1 MKRLLLLLLISAI
14 AYAIVEDSN
23 EYDDVSLEINY
34 KPLTNILNKAK
45 GPIIKAANP
54 IVKPAQQAVNKVVK
68 QVQQNANKVA
78 KPVEQTANKV
88 VKPVQQT
95 GNNVV
100 KSLQQ
105 NANNAVKPLA
115 SSVIKNV
122 VKPSINTVKKIEAPI
137 KKMIDPAI
145 KQVKK
150 FLNDHPNIKKISDPF
165 IKEIHKAIKDPSKTI
180 HHILKDPKNAQ
191 KIVGKAL
198 KTIIDNVNKLHPLEK
213 IKNGLKSLENFMRK
227 NIPVKELKKFFVNTP
242 KKVLN
247 QLSTKARNGIYWLKK
262 KGYWE
267 PIKFAVKTAGQYGAT
282 ALCSAYLS
290 PVICKPAVDLAF
302 TLVVNKYIDKL

>member
-34 KPLTNILNKAK
+34 KPLINILNKAK

-54 IVKPAQQAVNKVVK
+54 IVKPAQPVVNKVVK
-68 QVQQNANKVA
+68 QVQQN
-78 KPVEQTANKV
+78 ANKV

-242 KKVLN
+242 KKILD
-247 QLSTKARNGIYWLKK
+247 QLSSKARNGIYWLKK

>member
-54 IVKPAQQAVNKVVK
+54 IVKPAQPAVNKVVK
-68 QVQQNANKVA
+68 QLQQNANKVA
-78 KPVEQTANKV
+78 
-88 VKPVQQT
+88 KPVQQT

-115 SSVIKNV
+115 RSVIKNV

-242 KKVLN
+242 KKILD

>member
-78 KPVEQTANKV
+78 
-88 VKPVQQT
+88 KPVQQT

>member
-1 MKRLLLLLLISAI
+1 
-14 AYAIVEDSN
+14 
-23 EYDDVSLEINY
+23 
-34 KPLTNILNKAK
+34 
-45 GPIIKAANP
+45 
-54 IVKPAQQAVNKVVK
+54 
-68 QVQQNANKVA
+68 
-78 KPVEQTANKV
+78 
-88 VKPVQQT
+88 
-95 GNNVV
+95 
-100 KSLQQ
+100 
-105 NANNAVKPLA
+105 
-115 SSVIKNV
+115 
-122 VKPSINTVKKIEAPI
+122 
-137 KKMIDPAI
+137 MIDPAI

-267 PIKFAVKTAGQYGAT
+267 PIKFAIKTAGQYGAT

-290 PVICKPAVDLAF
+290 PFICKPAVDLAF
-302 TLVVNKYIDKL
+302 SLVVNKYIDKL

>member
-1 MKRLLLLLLISAI
+1 MKRLLLFLLISAI

-78 KPVEQTANKV
+78 
-88 VKPVQQT
+88 KPVQQT

>member
-45 GPIIKAANP
+45 GPIIKHANP

-78 KPVEQTANKV
+78 
-88 VKPVQQT
+88 KPVQQT

-198 KTIIDNVNKLHPLEK
+198 KTIIDNVNKLLPLEK

>member
-54 IVKPAQQAVNKVVK
+54 IVKPAQPAVNKVVK
-68 QVQQNANKVA
+68 QLQQNANKVA
-78 KPVEQTANKV
+78 
-88 VKPVQQT
+88 KPVQQT

-115 SSVIKNV
+115 RSVIKNV

-242 KKVLN
+242 KKILD
-247 QLSTKARNGIYWLKK
+247 QLSSKARNGIYWLKK

>member
-1 MKRLLLLLLISAI
+1 MKRLLLFLLISAI

-45 GPIIKAANP
+45 GPIIKASNP

-78 KPVEQTANKV
+78 
-88 VKPVQQT
+88 KPVQQT

-213 IKNGLKSLENFMRK
+213 IKTGLKSLENFMRK

-242 KKVLN
+242 KKVLD

-267 PIKFAVKTAGQYGAT
+267 PIKFAVKTAG
-282 ALCSAYLS
+282 
-290 PVICKPAVDLAF
+290 
-302 TLVVNKYIDKL
+302 

>member
-1 MKRLLLLLLISAI
+1 
-14 AYAIVEDSN
+14 
-23 EYDDVSLEINY
+23 
-34 KPLTNILNKAK
+34 
-45 GPIIKAANP
+45 
-54 IVKPAQQAVNKVVK
+54 
-68 QVQQNANKVA
+68 
-78 KPVEQTANKV
+78 
-88 VKPVQQT
+88 
-95 GNNVV
+95 
-100 KSLQQ
+100 
-105 NANNAVKPLA
+105 
-115 SSVIKNV
+115 
-122 VKPSINTVKKIEAPI
+122 
-137 KKMIDPAI
+137 MIDPAI

-267 PIKFAVKTAGQYGAT
+267 PIKFAIKTAGQYGAT

-290 PVICKPAVDLAF
+290 PVICKPAMDLAF

>member
-1 MKRLLLLLLISAI
+1 MKRLLLFLLISAI

-34 KPLTNILNKAK
+34 KPLINILNKAK
-45 GPIIKAANP
+45 GPIIKASNP
-54 IVKPAQQAVNKVVK
+54 IVKPAQPAVNKVVK

-78 KPVEQTANKV
+78 KPV
-88 VKPVQQT
+88 QQT

-100 KSLQQ
+100 KSLLQ